1 MASGSAAADG
11 FFRNW
16 VFEGSLSG
24 ADYGI
29 ERRPYH
35 RNCKCALHE
44 KSRDGGGGGSCG
56 NCKNTVS
63 YKIRRSWSEGSLAL
77 ASAATS
83 GAGSGSSPSCSS
95 NSSPHAAGHGLP
107 PSPSLQALARSMS
120 RDDLASYSGSR

>member
-1 MASGSAAADG
+1 MSAGSAAADG

-24 ADYGI
+24 VDHGI

-35 RNCKCALHE
+35 RNCRCALHD
-44 KSRDGGGGGSCG
+44 KSRDGGAGGGGGGCG

-77 ASAATS
+77 A
-83 GAGSGSSPSCSS
+83 GAGASPSCSS
-95 NSSPHAAGHGLP
+95 NSSPHAGGSGYGPPP
-107 PSPSLQALARSMS
+107 PSPSLQSLARSLS
-120 RDDLASYSGSR
+120 RDDLASAGNS